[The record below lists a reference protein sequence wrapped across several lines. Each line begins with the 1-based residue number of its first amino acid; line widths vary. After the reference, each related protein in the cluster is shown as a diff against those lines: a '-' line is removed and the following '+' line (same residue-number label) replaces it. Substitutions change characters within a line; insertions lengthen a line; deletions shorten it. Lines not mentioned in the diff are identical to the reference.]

1 MYLIY
6 KLRDF
11 IALLVMAVIGI
22 EINNDIPISIIWLQ
36 LHAPQAEIKVNIHYS
51 FLNTFKLQTYMYK
64 IICEDF

>member
-22 EINNDIPISIIWLQ
+22 EINHDILFQSFG
-36 LHAPQAEIKVNIHYS
+36 YS
-51 FLNTFKLQTYMYK
+51 CMHLRQK
-64 IICEDF
+64 